1 MRDYHLPGRS
11 SVFLSNGL
19 CATSHPLAAKTAIDI
34 LQRGGNAMDAA
45 IAGAVILGFCEP
57 QMAGIGG
64 DCFVLF
70 SPAGTHDIKAMNG
83 SGKAPMGLFADSLRD
98 KGHKNVPKQSVEAI
112 TIPGAI
118 DAFCQL
124 SEDWGKLSL
133 DALLD
138 PAIQYAKEG
147 IPVAPRVA
155 HDWEQAV
162 HKLHPSAVNKFS
174 RSGKALNVGDNFAAI
189 GQAEVLNKI
198 AQAGRDGFYRGDVA
212 KDMVSSLK
220 ALGGTHTME
229 DFAEQRA
236 FYTKPISGSY
246 NCVNLC
252 EHPPN
257 GQGATAI
264 LMLNILSE
272 FDLSK
277 FRPFGAERAHLEAE
291 VTKLAYQVRNRIIAD
306 PNHTNALEDMLS
318 MQTAKQLASKV
329 DLKKAQASPSMLRET
344 PHKDTV
350 YITVV
355 DKDRMVVSLIY
366 SIFDSFGSGIASNQY
381 GILFHNRGAG
391 FNLITGHA
399 NELKPGTRP
408 MHTIIPAMLRKK
420 ERIILPFGVMG
431 GQYQPVG
438 HARIVSNII
447 DYNLSPQEAID
458 APRSFYDEG
467 LMKVERGYAS
477 HVVQQLHDMG
487 HNVTQ
492 DMEAIGG
499 AQAIYIHE
507 NGVLEGASDPRKD
520 GCALGY

>member
-11 SVFLSNGL
+11 AVFSSNGL

-70 SPAGTHDIKAMNG
+70 SPAGSHEIKAMNG
-83 SGKAPMGLFADSLRD
+83 SGKAPMGLSSDMLRD
-98 KGHKNVPKQSVEAI
+98 KGHNSIPKQGVEAV

-124 SEDWGKLSL
+124 SCDWGKLGIN
-133 DALLD
+133 ALLA
-138 PAIQYAKEG
+138 PAVHYAKEG
-147 IPVAPRVA
+147 IPVAPRVG
-155 HDWEQAV
+155 HDWNNAV
-162 HKLHPSAVNKFS
+162 HKLHPSALDKFS
-174 RSGKALNVGDNFAAI
+174 WSGKAPNVGDTFTAK
-189 GQAEVLNKI
+189 GQAVALNEIQRK
-198 AQAGRDGFYRGDVA
+198 GRDGFYTGAVA
-212 KDMVSSLK
+212 EDMVFSLN
-220 ALGGTHTME
+220 ALGGKHTME
-229 DFAEQRA
+229 DFAQQKA
-236 FYTKPISGSY
+236 FYTNPISGSY
-246 NCVNLC
+246 KYANLV

-277 FRPFGAERAHLEAE
+277 FEPFGAERAHLEAE
-291 VTKLAYQVRNRIIAD
+291 ATKLAYDLRNRIIAD
-306 PNHTNALEDMLS
+306 PNHTNALDEMLS
-318 MQTAKQLASKV
+318 MQTAKNLAGMI
-329 DLKKAQASPSMLRET
+329 DLKKAQPNLSALSEAS
-344 PHKDTV
+344 HKDTI

-355 DKDRMVVSLIY
+355 DKDRMIVSLIY

-391 FNLITGHA
+391 FNLIKGHP

-408 MHTIIPAMLRKK
+408 MHTIIPAILRSK
-420 ERIILPFGVMG
+420 EKIILPFGVMG

-438 HARIVSNII
+438 HARIVSNFI
-447 DYNLSPQEAID
+447 DYNLSLQEAID
-458 APRSFYDEG
+458 APRSFSDQG
-467 LMKVERGYAS
+467 LMKVERGYAPR
-477 HVVQQLHDMG
+477 VAQQLKEMG

-499 AQAIYIHE
+499 SQAIYIHGS
-507 NGVLEGASDPRKD
+507 GVLEGASDPRKD